1 MHAYIVKV
9 IDAAGVFY
17 GYTQIATSCAAAEGI
32 AFERFGD
39 LRLLSVRRST

>member
-17 GYTQIATSCAAAEGI
+17 GYTQLAASCAAAEGI
-32 AFERFGD
+32 AFERFGN
-39 LRLLSVRRST
+39 LRLLSVRRSA